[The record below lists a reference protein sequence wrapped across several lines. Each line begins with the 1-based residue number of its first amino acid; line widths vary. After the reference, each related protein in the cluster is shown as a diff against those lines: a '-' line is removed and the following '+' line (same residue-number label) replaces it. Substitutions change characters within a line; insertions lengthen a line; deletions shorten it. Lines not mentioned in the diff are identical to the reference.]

1 MTDPAG
7 AAIYGKT
14 WIPSIYLL
22 YVSINIPAPWILWVG
37 KWGIKMVSSWII
49 FYWILIDVIGFI
61 PSLYWIT
68 ASLKPG
74 RFYCMW
80 MLGAYM
86 GVTNCEMGLIWRIH
100 VMIREP
106 DTFGHVGII
115 RPIGIY
121 PLVNVYSFANW
132 KITIFKFGK
141 STISMAM
148 FNSYVT
154 NYHRVPSGNLT

>member
-1 MTDPAG
+1 
-7 AAIYGKT
+7 
-14 WIPSIYLL
+14 
-22 YVSINIPAPWILWVG
+22 
-37 KWGIKMVSSWII
+37 
-49 FYWILIDVIGFI
+49 
-61 PSLYWIT
+61 
-68 ASLKPG
+68 
-74 RFYCMW
+74 

-148 FNSYVT
+148 FNSYVKL
-154 NYHRVPSGNLT
+154 PQGNDHCCIWQVTFGLLSSPNQLLGSYTI